1 MKSRIGAAV
10 AVLTTVVVLTACG
23 SDKKS
28 TSTTATPGG
37 LGVTVPTGETVP
49 SESAAPNATLPSG
62 LTVPPGGT
70 FPADMT
76 IPESVVDAIISQL
89 EQAGLKVDRAC
100 FEDLLQDEN
109 LRRMVLEG
117 TTPSVDLIQQL
128 TACIQQ

>member
-1 MKSRIGAAV
+1 MKSRLGAAV
-10 AVLTTVVVLTACG
+10 AVLTLMATLAACG
-23 SDKKS
+23 SDKKT

-37 LGVTVPTGETVP
+37 VTVPNDGTLP
-49 SESAAPNATLPSG
+49 SSSSSPDGTLPSG

-76 IPESVVDAIISQL
+76 IPDSVVDTIISQL

-100 FEDLLQDEN
+100 FENLLQDEN

-117 TTPSVDLIQQL
+117 TTPSADLIQQL
-128 TACIQQ
+128 TACLQQ